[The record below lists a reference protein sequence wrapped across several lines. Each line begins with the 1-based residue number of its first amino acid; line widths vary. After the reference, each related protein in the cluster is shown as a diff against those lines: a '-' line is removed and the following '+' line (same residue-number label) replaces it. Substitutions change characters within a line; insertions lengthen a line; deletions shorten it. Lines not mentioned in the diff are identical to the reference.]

1 MWRTLAR
8 FVDTPTVV
16 ALLFLSA
23 LLFVVAATAGPVGSV
38 LAGGVGILAALGALV
53 MVFLIYLKRVNAEI
67 DDERHDLRRDL
78 DEMLEES
85 NEEE

>member
-8 FVDTPTVV
+8 FIETPTVV

-38 LAGGVGILAALGALV
+38 LAGGAGILAALSALV
-53 MVFLIYLKRVNAEI
+53 VIFFIYLKRVNAEI
-67 DDERHDLRRDL
+67 DDERHDLQREMDA
-78 DEMLEES
+78 MLEES
-85 NEEE
+85 NDEE

>member
-8 FVDTPTVV
+8 FIETPTVV

-38 LAGGVGILAALGALV
+38 LAGGAGILATLSALV
-53 MVFLIYLKRVNAEI
+53 EIFFIYLKRVNAEI
-67 DDERHDLRRDL
+67 DDERHDLQREMDA
-78 DEMLEES
+78 MLEES
-85 NEEE
+85 NDEE